1 MKPLLSANICQTYF
15 TSLDICEKRIFEYA
29 NKAWSFSHP
38 WEDQK
43 NLGTKI
49 IPLYKNKIYVAKSH
63 TWSAV
68 NGVAYM
74 AVNKNDSL
82 ALKKNLLN
90 QTGHEI
96 WG

>member
-43 NLGTKI
+43 NLDTKI
-49 IPLYKNKIYVAKSH
+49 IPFYKNNVKSH
-63 TWSAV
+63 TRSAV

-74 AVNKNDSL
+74 AVKKNDSL